1 VGYSLPRLSR
11 NVYIVDGVRVP
22 VGKFGGAYKEV
33 PAVELAAFTLKE
45 LLSRVDLKPSDVN
58 MVIYGHVIRA
68 GTGMDTARQV
78 ALKSGIPSE
87 VDSMTVDM
95 VCASGMAA
103 IITAANYIAA
113 GSYDLIV
120 AGGMESMS
128 MAPFMLSST
137 ARWGVKHLIG
147 REWKILDSMVYDGL
161 WDVMLNKV
169 MGEEADMTAREY
181 NAPRDELDRI
191 SFESHIRAA
200 KAWDSG
206 AMKDFVIPFE
216 RNGKVLLDQDEGIR
230 RDTSIEKLKALP
242 HAFTSEGPHTA
253 GSSSQLSDGAA
264 SLLIASEDAVK
275 SMGLR
280 PLARIVGFSY
290 YGLETWRFPAA
301 PVGAIKR
308 LLSDVGWTKDMVDYW
323 ENNEAFAVNSYI
335 LHTELGVP
343 YDRLNVHGGAIA
355 IGHPLG
361 MSGARVTL
369 ELINVLKR
377 HGGRRGVASI
387 CHGLGGAAAIAL
399 ELV

>member
-1 VGYSLPRLSR
+1 MESMPKLRSP
-11 NVYIVDGVRVP
+11 VYIVSAARTP
-22 VGKFGGAYKEV
+22 VGKFGGSLKDV
-33 PAVELAAFTLKE
+33 PAVDLAAFTLREALERAGLKSSE
-45 LLSRVDLKPSDVN
+45 LE

-68 GTGMDTARQV
+68 GTGMDTARQAAIKAGV
-78 ALKSGIPSE
+78 PYHI
-87 VDSMTVDM
+87 DSMTVDM

-103 IITAANYIAA
+103 IITGAQYIAA
-113 GSYDLIV
+113 GSYSLIA

-128 MAPFMLSST
+128 MAPFLLSSS

-169 MGEEADMTAREY
+169 MGEEADMTAQEFK
-181 NAPRDELDRI
+181 APREELDLI
-191 SFESHIRAA
+191 SYESHVRAA

-206 AMKDFVIPFE
+206 AMKEFVVPFE
-216 RNGKVLLDQDEGIR
+216 KDGKVLLDHDEGIR
-230 RDTSIEKLKALP
+230 RDTSMDKLKSLP
-242 HAFTSEGPHTA
+242 HAFTKEGPHTA

-264 SLLIASEDAVK
+264 TVILASEEAVK

-280 PLARIVGFSY
+280 PLAKIVGFSY

-301 PVGAIKR
+301 PVGAVKK
-308 LLSDVGWTKDMVDYW
+308 LLEDVGWSVDMVDFW

-335 LHTELGVP
+335 MHHELGIP
-343 YDRLNVHGGAIA
+343 YDKMNVHGGAIA

-361 MSGARVTL
+361 MSGARITI
-369 ELINVLKR
+369 ELINVLR
-377 HGGRRGVASI
+377 RYGGRRGVASI
-387 CHGLGGAAAIAL
+387 CHGLGGAAALAL

>member
-1 VGYSLPRLSR
+1 LR

-128 MAPFMLSST
+128 MAPFLLSPT

-169 MGEEADMTAREY
+169 MGEEAD
-181 NAPRDELDRI
+181 I
-191 SFESHIRAA
+191 S
-200 KAWDSG
+200 
-206 AMKDFVIPFE
+206 
-216 RNGKVLLDQDEGIR
+216 
-230 RDTSIEKLKALP
+230 
-242 HAFTSEGPHTA
+242 
-253 GSSSQLSDGAA
+253 
-264 SLLIASEDAVK
+264 
-275 SMGLR
+275 
-280 PLARIVGFSY
+280 
-290 YGLETWRFPAA
+290 
-301 PVGAIKR
+301 
-308 LLSDVGWTKDMVDYW
+308 
-323 ENNEAFAVNSYI
+323 
-335 LHTELGVP
+335 
-343 YDRLNVHGGAIA
+343 
-355 IGHPLG
+355 
-361 MSGARVTL
+361 
-369 ELINVLKR
+369 
-377 HGGRRGVASI
+377 
-387 CHGLGGAAAIAL
+387 
-399 ELV
+399 

>member
-1 VGYSLPRLSR
+1 MPKLTR

-22 VGKFGGAYKEV
+22 VGRFGGAYKDV
-33 PAVELAAFTLKE
+33 PATDLATFTLSE
-45 LLSRVDLKPSDVN
+45 LLSRNGLRPGELDL
-58 MVIYGHVIRA
+58 VIYGHVIRA

-78 ALKSGIPSE
+78 AIKSGVPES

-113 GSYDLIV
+113 GSYRLVV

-128 MAPFMLSST
+128 NAPFLISPG

-161 WDVMLNKV
+161 WDVMFNKV

-181 NAPRDELDRI
+181 RAPRDALDFV
-191 SFESHIRAA
+191 SFESHMRAA

-206 AMKDFVIPFE
+206 AMKDFVVPYV
-216 RNGKVLLDQDEGIR
+216 RNGKEALTQDEGIR

-242 HAFTSEGPHTA
+242 HAFTPDGPHTA

-264 SLLIASEDAVK
+264 SLLIASEEAVR
-275 SMGLR
+275 SLGLK
-280 PLARIVGFSY
+280 PLARIVGFAY
-290 YGLETWRFPAA
+290 HGVETWRFPAA
-301 PVGAIKR
+301 PVGAVKK
-308 LLSDVGWTKDMVDYW
+308 LLDDVGWPKDSVDFW

-335 LHTELGVP
+335 MHTELGIP

-355 IGHPLG
+355 VGHPLG
-361 MSGARVTL
+361 MSGARITL
-369 ELINVLKR
+369 ELINVLRR

-387 CHGLGGAAAIAL
+387 CHGLGGAAAMAL